1 MVFDKFNNLSDKEMN
16 TRVLVEMLGKGEF
29 KTLDDVCEAIES
41 RLPKECKLTEVFVLY
56 NNWYRDINTDSIYID
71 IEGLELFLFDEE
83 NGLHTKTL
91 DVSIKNVEVD
101 ADVHTIS
108 CNEGVWISSSVNYL

>member
-1 MVFDKFNNLSDKEMN
+1 MN
-16 TRVLVEMLGKGEF
+16 TKVLVKMLAKGEF

-56 NNWYRDINTDSIYID
+56 NNWYRDINTDRVYID

-101 ADVHTIS
+101 ADVYTIS